1 MVKTPLRTLAQRLRN
16 EQRGATLVEFAL
28 ISPVLISILLGAM
41 DLSRAVYVRS
51 VLEGELQNAARKAT
65 MQTGQSAAGQAA
77 TDKIVTDRL
86 KQISKATTLKFT
98 RVAYLSYKK
107 AEARKEDFTDLNGNG
122 KCDAGEPFEDVNGN
136 SSWDMD
142 AGSSGQGN
150 AKDAVIYTVTATIP
164 HVFPVGGLFGW
175 DPYMKVESSTVLR
188 NQPYSGGTKPVA
200 ATCS

>member
-1 MVKTPLRTLAQRLRN
+1 MVNTKFRTRALGLRKD
-16 EQRGATLVEFAL
+16 QRGATLVEFAL

-41 DLSRAVYVRS
+41 DLSRALYLRS

-65 MQTGQSAAGQAA
+65 MEAGQSATGQAA
-77 TDKIVTDRL
+77 TDKIITDRM

-107 AEARKEDFTDLNGNG
+107 AEARKEDFTDLNKNG

-136 SSWDMD
+136 NSWDLD
-142 AGSSGQGN
+142 AGVSGQGN
-150 AKDAVIYTVTATIP
+150 AKDAVVYTVTATVP

-175 DPYMKVESSTVLR
+175 DANMKVESSTVLR
-188 NQPYSGGTKPVA
+188 NQPYSGASKAVAGT
-200 ATCS
+200 CQ